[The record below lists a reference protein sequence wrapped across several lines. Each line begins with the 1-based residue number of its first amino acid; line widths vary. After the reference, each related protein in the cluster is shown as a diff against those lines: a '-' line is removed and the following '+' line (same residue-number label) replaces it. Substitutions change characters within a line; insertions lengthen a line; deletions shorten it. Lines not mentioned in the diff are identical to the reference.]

1 VLPKVLSKRYR
12 IENEL
17 GRGASGTVYRAQDT
31 VLDRAV
37 ALKLLEGG
45 LLDAEAR
52 ERLGREARAAAALN
66 HPNIVAVYDSGEDQ
80 GHAFLVME
88 LVEGTNLRDAGA
100 LDLAQVVSVARQLCA
115 ALGHAHA
122 NGIVHRD
129 LKPANVL
136 VIRERSGLTA
146 KLADLGLALSR
157 RATRITSEGTLMG
170 TALYLAP
177 EQALGPEVDGRADLY
192 ALGAVL
198 YEQLAGRPPFTG
210 DDPLAVISQHLH
222 APVVPPRTFRPDL
235 PPALEAVIVRLLAK
249 APADR
254 FATAKDV
261 DEALA
266 AAPLDSAGEVP
277 VPSST
282 DRMEL
287 LDQLARGRLVGR
299 RGELRQLRELWL
311 RARQGQGHLALV
323 SGEPGVGK
331 TRLAHELIVFAQLN
345 GATVL
350 RGGSYEYEASTPY
363 LPFIEAVRGWAR
375 SVDLAT
381 LRSKL
386 GDTASELAR
395 FAPEIETRL
404 GALEPNP
411 PLPPHE
417 ERLRLFDQVARFFRA
432 LAADDGL
439 LLFID
444 DLHWGDHGSLAL
456 LHYLLRNLRDARWLV
471 VATYREV
478 ELGRD
483 HPLAGSL
490 VEWNR
495 ERLATRVSLGRFS
508 LSETSAH
515 LATLFGQETVTTD
528 FAEVVHRETEG
539 NPFFIEEVVKALI
552 EQGQIYRDQ
561 EGWQREAATALVIPQ
576 SIKAAVG
583 RRLERLSAP
592 CLEALHT
599 AAALGKLFA
608 FAELAS
614 AVTLDEGA
622 LLDALDEA
630 CAAQL
635 ARATSG
641 ESFAFTHD
649 KIREVLY
656 EELNPIRRRRLHM
669 KIGNAL
675 ETLYATSLDAH
686 TPDLAHHFCEAGEN
700 HKGRDYS
707 QRAAA
712 RSLAMFATDEAL
724 GHLLHARECAEA
736 LDDEPGVLD
745 LDRKLG
751 DLYNLRGELGPAE
764 AACRRVLDALTD
776 PHERAAA
783 QVRLGDI
790 YARNGLQQGL
800 DLLNEALLVLDPA
813 TQTLERAEALTIVGR
828 YHHYRLEHRR
838 AIEFLEEARAMLEPL
853 DEPEALVTLY
863 GYFAGAYQHLAQFE
877 ESMDWARRCLTLG
890 ERHRNPIISMMG
902 HEFLSED
909 YASICDWRQTRE
921 HARRNLEIGERT
933 GSLERLAW
941 TAFPLALAAY
951 FTGDLE
957 DVLRETERGLA
968 LFERT
973 GDLRG
978 SIFPRSIRAW
988 ALLDLGR
995 DDEARAEAARSF
1007 ADSDK
1012 VAQGV
1017 LRVNG
1022 RGAVAY
1028 IDLRRGDPAHA
1039 VALGREC
1046 EAFFTGTDHLIG
1058 LTFMYP
1064 WFAEACVEAGE
1075 LAEAERVLG
1084 VAIPLSEGCG
1094 ARSSTVR
1101 LLRAR
1106 GMLHAAQGDPKA
1118 ADHDFADA
1126 LKMAETLE
1134 MRPEI
1139 ARTLACRA
1147 RLRRSAGDAKGAAA
1161 DAKRAAEIFEACGA
1175 LPEMEKVRSEAG

>member
-1 VLPKVLSKRYR
+1 LVTTLLNKRYR
-12 IENEL
+12 LESEL
-17 GRGASGTVYRAQDT
+17 GRGASGTVYRAHDT

-37 ALKLLEGG
+37 AVKMLDGG
-45 LLDAEAR
+45 LDEHAR

-66 HPNIVAVYDSGEDQ
+66 HPNIVAMYDSGEDN
-80 GHAFLVME
+80 GRAFLVME
-88 LVEGTNLRDAGA
+88 LVEGANLRDAGA
-100 LDLAQVVSVARQLCA
+100 LDLAQVVAVARQLCA
-115 ALGHAHA
+115 ALGHAHTH
-122 NGIVHRD
+122 GIVHRD

-136 VIRERSGLTA
+136 VIRERTGLTA
-146 KLADLGLALSR
+146 KLADLGIALSR
-157 RATRITSEGTLMG
+157 RATRITSEGTLLG

-192 ALGAVL
+192 ALGAVM

-235 PPALEAVIVRLLAK
+235 PPGLESVIVRLLAK
-249 APADR
+249 APSDR
-254 FATAKDV
+254 FASAKEV

-266 AAPLDSAGEVP
+266 SAPLESAGETP
-277 VPSST
+277 VPSGN
-282 DRMEL
+282 DRMAL

-299 RGELRQLRELWL
+299 RGELQQLRELWL
-311 RARQGQGHLALV
+311 RARHGQGHLALV

-345 GATVL
+345 GGTVL
-350 RGGSYEYEASTPY
+350 RGGSYEYEAATPY
-363 LPFIEAVRGWAR
+363 LPFVEAVRGWAR
-375 SVDLAT
+375 SVDLTT
-381 LRSKL
+381 LRERL
-386 GDTASELAR
+386 GDTARELAR

-404 GALEPNP
+404 GPLEPNP

-432 LAADDGL
+432 LAAEDGL

-444 DLHWGDHGSLAL
+444 DLHWADHGSLAL

-508 LSETSAH
+508 LSETSAL
-515 LATLFGQETVTTD
+515 LATLFGQESVTED
-528 FAEVVHRETEG
+528 FAEVMHRETEG

-552 EQGQIYRDQ
+552 EQGQIYRDD
-561 EGWQREAATALVIPQ
+561 EGWQREAATELVIPQ

-592 CLEALHT
+592 CLEALHA
-599 AAALGKLFA
+599 AAALGKFFV

-614 AVTLDEGA
+614 AVALDEGA

-635 ARATSG
+635 ARPTSG

-686 TPDLAHHFCEAGEN
+686 SPDLAHHYCEAGEN
-700 HKGRDYS
+700 NKGRDYS
-707 QRAAA
+707 LRAAA
-712 RSLAMFATDEAL
+712 RSLSVFATDEAV

-764 AACRRVLDALTD
+764 AARRRVLDGLTD

-790 YARNGLQQGL
+790 YARNGLPQGM
-800 DLLNEALLVLDPA
+800 DLLNEALAVLDPV
-813 TQTLERAEALTIVGR
+813 TQALDRAEALTIVGR
-828 YHHYRLEHRR
+828 YHHYRLEQRR
-838 AIEFLEEARAMLEPL
+838 AIEFFEQARVVLEPL
-853 DEPEALVTLY
+853 DEPETLVTLY
-863 GYFAGAYQHLAQFE
+863 GYFAGAYQHLAEFE
-877 ESMDWARRCLTLG
+877 ESMNWARRCLTLG
-890 ERHRNPIISMMG
+890 ERYRNPIVSMMG
-902 HEFLSED
+902 YEFLAED
-909 YASICDWRQTRE
+909 FSALGDWRQARE
-921 HARRNLEIGERT
+921 NARRNVEIGERT
-933 GSLERLAW
+933 GALERLAW

-957 DVLRETERGLA
+957 DCVRETERGLA
-968 LFERT
+968 LFVRT
-973 GDLRG
+973 GDVRG
-978 SIFPRSIRAW
+978 SIFPRAVRAW
-988 ALLDLGR
+988 ALIDLGR
-995 DDEARAEAARSF
+995 DDEARIEAGRAF
-1007 ADSDK
+1007 ADSER
-1012 VAQGV
+1012 VAQAV

-1022 RGAVAY
+1022 RGAQAY
-1028 IDLRRGDPAHA
+1028 IDLRRGEPARA
-1039 VALGREC
+1039 VASGREC
-1046 EAFFTGTDHLIG
+1046 EAYFTGTDHRIG

-1064 WFAEACVEAGE
+1064 WFAEACVEARE
-1075 LAEAERVLG
+1075 LEEAERALG
-1084 VAIPLSEGCG
+1084 IAIPLCEGCG
-1094 ARSSTVR
+1094 AKPGVVR
-1101 LLRAR
+1101 LMRAR
-1106 GMLHAAQGDPKA
+1106 GMLHAARGDRDA
-1118 ADHDFADA
+1118 AERDFAEA
-1126 LKMAETLE
+1126 LKRAEAIE
-1134 MRPEI
+1134 MRPEM
-1139 ARTLACRA
+1139 ARTLAHRA
-1147 RLRRSAGDAKGAAA
+1147 RLRRGAGDAKGAAA
-1161 DAKRAAEIFEACGA
+1161 DAKRAAELFKACGA
-1175 LPEMEKVRSEAG
+1175 VPELEKVKSEAG